1 MLTCC
6 FTGHRTF
13 SRELFPETYDR
24 LLDTIKD
31 AYSKGYTNF
40 IIGAADGLDYE
51 AAYAL
56 NFLKQLGYKI
66 TVESAVPYPQML
78 EKHTAAYS
86 AYVADKVTYVC
97 EKSSAGSYLTRD
109 RYMVDNSSLVIAVY
123 DGRKSGGTLYT
134 MNYAKKI
141 GNELIVIR
149 YDKKS
154 D

>member
-13 SRELFPETYDR
+13 SRELYPETYTS

-31 AYSKGYTNF
+31 IYSKGYTNF
-40 IIGAADGLDYE
+40 IVGAADGLDYE
-51 AAYAL
+51 AVYAL

-66 TVESAVPYPQML
+66 TVEAAVPYSQMIT
-78 EKHTAAYS
+78 KHTAAYA
-86 AYVADKVTYVC
+86 AYTADKVTYVC
-97 EKSSAGSYLTRD
+97 EKPSAGSYLTRD

>member
-13 SRELFPETYDR
+13 SRELYPETYDR
-24 LLDTIKD
+24 LLDTIKEI
-31 AYSKGYTNF
+31 YSKGYTNF
-40 IIGAADGLDYE
+40 IVGAADGLDYE

-109 RYMVDNSSLVIAVY
+109 RYMITAV
-123 DGRKSGGTLYT
+123 L
-134 MNYAKKI
+134 
-141 GNELIVIR
+141 L
-149 YDKKS
+149 
-154 D
+154 